1 MSENVSYMKR
11 KKRFYYYNLT
21 DSVSIKHR
29 ILTKNVCKYNS
40 IMCKRMTVHLYPN
53 KQKQFLKT
61 VKTAPNQQKRDF
73 HSTKQRFYYHN
84 LIDSVLIK
92 CRILT
97 NIYLSIYASIQQESE
112 SIFALPQA
120 NTF

>member
-1 MSENVSYMKR
+1 
-11 KKRFYYYNLT
+11 
-21 DSVSIKHR
+21 
-29 ILTKNVCKYNS
+29 
-40 IMCKRMTVHLYPN
+40 MTVHLYPN

-97 NIYLSIYASIQQESE
+97 NIYVSTTQVSSKRVKVYLHYHKQTHLKKKFVKIAQNERKRELHETKKRFYYYNLTDSVSIKNRILTKNV
-112 SIFALPQA
+112 F
-120 NTF
+120 

>member
-53 KQKQFLKT
+53 KQKQFLKNCENSS
-61 VKTAPNQQKRDF
+61 K
-73 HSTKQRFYYHN
+73 
-84 LIDSVLIK
+84 
-92 CRILT
+92 
-97 NIYLSIYASIQQESE
+97 
-112 SIFALPQA
+112 
-120 NTF
+120 